1 MADPLVSTSSATDR
15 GWFGHPRGLSTLFF
29 TEMWERFSFYTLR
42 ALLVLFMT
50 ASVAKGGLNFP
61 TERATAIVGW
71 YGFGV
76 YAASIPGGWIAD
88 RFLGQYRSVFVGG
101 VIIALGHFSMAF
113 PSTTTFFLG
122 LWLIVIGTGLLK
134 PNISSMVGGLYDS
147 DDERRD
153 AGFSIFYMGIN
164 IGALTAPL
172 IGGTLGQRV
181 GWHVGFLC
189 AGVGMV
195 AGLIQYVL
203 GRPRLQP
210 ALARLGPRPQTPSSE
225 LWLRR
230 FIRFVL
236 AGPRSWWRWLVNLFS
251 PDEWK
256 RIGAIVVLFIFSSIF
271 WGAFEQAA
279 SSLNL
284 FADRLTDNRV
294 LGFLVPS
301 TWYQSLNS
309 FFMVFGLAPLLAW
322 LWIRLGPRQPSSP
335 VKFALGLI
343 FVGLGFALI
352 VPAAKVAQQQGVLV
366 SPLWLVGLYFLH
378 TIGELCLSPVGLS
391 TVTKLAPKR
400 IVGSMM
406 GVWFLSIA
414 TGNKLAGF
422 AGGFFDRL
430 PLPTLFGAVAL
441 TTFLAAAIL
450 LLLTRPIQRL
460 MGGVR

>member
-1 MADPLVSTSSATDR
+1 MADPLMSMSSGTDR
-15 GWFGHPRGLSTLFF
+15 GWFGHPRGLSTCFF
-29 TEMWERFSFYTLR
+29 TEMWERFSFYGLR
-42 ALLVLFMT
+42 ALLVLYMT
-50 ASVAKGGLNFP
+50 ASVANGGLAF
-61 TERATAIVGW
+61 TSEKASGIVGW

-76 YAASIPGGWIAD
+76 YAAAIPGGWIAD

-101 VIIALGHFSMAF
+101 VIIALGHFSMAI
-113 PSTTTFFLG
+113 PTEATFFLG
-122 LWLIVIGTGLLK
+122 LCLIVIGTGLLK
-134 PNISSMVGGLYDS
+134 PNISTMVGALYDK
-147 DDERRD
+147 DDARRD

-164 IGALTAPL
+164 LGAFIAPF
-172 IGGTLGQRV
+172 IVGTLGQKV
-181 GWHVGFLC
+181 DWHVGFAC

-203 GRPRLQP
+203 GGPRLMP
-210 ALARLGPRPQTPSSE
+210 ALQRLGQTEQGAAPATSAE
-225 LWLRR
+225 
-230 FIRFVL
+230 
-236 AGPRSWWRWLVNLFS
+236 PWWRFTRA
-251 PDEWK
+251 EWN
-256 RIGAIVVLFIFSSIF
+256 RVAAIAVLFVFSSIF

-284 FADRLTDNRV
+284 FADRLTHNRAF
-294 LGFLVPS
+294 GFDFPS

-309 FFMVFGLAPLLAW
+309 MFMIFGMAPLLAW

-352 VPAAKVAQQQGVLV
+352 VPAAKMAQQQGVLV

-391 TVTKLAPKR
+391 IVTKLAPKR

-422 AGGFFDRL
+422 AGGFFDRF
-430 PLPTLFGAVAL
+430 PLPTLFGAVAV
-441 TTFLAAAIL
+441 TTFVAAAIL

>member
-1 MADPLVSTSSATDR
+1 
-15 GWFGHPRGLSTLFF
+15 
-29 TEMWERFSFYTLR
+29 MWERFSFYGLR
-42 ALLVLFMT
+42 ALLVLYMT
-50 ASVAKGGLNFP
+50 ATVANGGLAF
-61 TERATAIVGW
+61 TSERASNIVGW

-76 YAASIPGGWIAD
+76 YAAAIPGGWLAD
-88 RFLGQYRSVFVGG
+88 RFLGQFRSVFVGG
-101 VIIALGHFSMAF
+101 CIIALGHFSMAI
-113 PSTTTFFLG
+113 PTETTFFLG

-134 PNISSMVGGLYDS
+134 PNISTMVGSLYDQ
-147 DDERRD
+147 DDARRD

-164 IGALTAPL
+164 LGAFIAPFVV
-172 IGGTLGQRV
+172 GTLGQTV
-181 GWHVGFLC
+181 DWHVGFGC

-195 AGLIQYVL
+195 AGLIQYVV
-203 GRPRLQP
+203 GKPRLMP
-210 ALARLGPRPQTPSSE
+210 ALRRLGQADTSPSATASSQ
-225 LWLRR
+225 
-230 FIRFVL
+230 
-236 AGPRSWWRWLVNLFS
+236 PWWPFT

-256 RIGAIVVLFIFSSIF
+256 RIAAIAVLFVFSSIF

-284 FADRLTDNRV
+284 FADRLTNNQAF
-294 LGFLVPS
+294 GHHFPS

-309 FFMVFGLAPLLAW
+309 MFMIFGLAPLLAW

-352 VPAAKVAQQQGVLV
+352 VPAAKMAQQQGVLV
-366 SPLWLVGLYFLH
+366 SPWWLVGLYFLH

-391 TVTKLAPKR
+391 IVTKLAPQR

-441 TTFLAAAIL
+441 TTFVAALIL
-450 LLLTRPIQRL
+450 LALTPSIRKL
-460 MGGVR
+460 MGGVH